1 MTQYLSPLV
10 SCLVCR
16 EVKSAKGLFSHFII
30 SHTEE
35 GKQKHAIRTKTASQ
49 LGTEKFKE
57 NCAARRAKS
66 EIEYNE
72 KPNTCDFCDRV
83 LAFEARH
90 SRFCSH
96 SCSAKKTNDERDYST
111 FRSGPKPGTK
121 PKERPKYTKI
131 KQCVVCSRYHPRY
144 GETCGDECLSNL
156 LSTKAIDCIKKKR
169 RSNFRRDKKSY
180 LEDSFE
186 KWLVAEKFQ
195 SRYESEYTIRNHITG
210 KWYFVDFYFPD
221 HNLIVEL
228 DGKQHEKPSHKQADM
243 IRDEF
248 ITYHLG
254 IDVFRISHKEY
265 QEGSRISE
273 LSNILRRCGTARI
286 RTESLT
292 G

>member
-1 MTQYLSPLV
+1 MNATTLHLGLDQNQERNRKNAQNIRKSSSASFVVVITQDMVKPAAMS
-10 SCLVCR
+10 VCQI
-16 EVKSAKGLFSHFII
+16 FYP
-30 SHTEE
+30 
-35 GKQKHAIRTKTASQ
+35 QKPS
-49 LGTEKFKE
+49 
-57 NCAARRAKS
+57 N
-66 EIEYNE
+66 
-72 KPNTCDFCDRV
+72 V
-83 LAFEARH
+83 LR
-90 SRFCSH
+90 
-96 SCSAKKTNDERDYST
+96 
-111 FRSGPKPGTK
+111 
-121 PKERPKYTKI
+121 
-131 KQCVVCSRYHPRY
+131 
-144 GETCGDECLSNL
+144 
-156 LSTKAIDCIKKKR
+156 KKR

>member
-16 EVKSAKGLFSHFII
+16 EVKSAKGLFTHFAI

-35 GKQKHAIRTKTASQ
+35 GNQKHIIRSRNGSH
-49 LGTEKFKE
+49 LGAQKVKE
-57 NCAARRAKS
+57 NCADRRAKL
-66 EIEYNE
+66 EIEYN
-72 KPNTCDFCDRV
+72 KNPNTCGFCDRV
-83 LAFEARH
+83 LDFDH
-90 SRFCSH
+90 KHNRFCSH
-96 SCSAKKTNDERDYST
+96 SCSAKKTNNERDYSS
-111 FRSGPKPGTK
+111 FKSGPKPGAK

-131 KQCVVCSRYHPRY
+131 KQCVVCGCYHPRY
-144 GETCGDECLSNL
+144 GKTCGAACLSTL
-156 LSTKAIDCIKKKR
+156 LSMKTIERIKQNK

-195 SRYESEYTIRNHITG
+195 VRYEDEYTIRNHITG

-221 HNLIVEL
+221 LNLIVEL
-228 DGKQHEKPSHKQADM
+228 DGKQHEKPKHKEADR

-248 ITYHLG
+248 IINHLG

-265 QEGSRISE
+265 QEGSRIDQ
-273 LSNILRRCGTARI
+273 LSNMLRRVGPLSNDL
-286 RTESLT
+286 RTT